1 MKHEEVLRQLTT
13 PIGAPAYPRGPFRFN
28 NREYLNI
35 LYRTDIDALRAV
47 VPEPLEIDEPLVR
60 WEIMRMP
67 DTAGLGDYTE
77 CGQVIQ
83 VRFGQEKGEYLHSMY
98 LDNLPGLVSGREISA
113 YPKVLGKPRLYV
125 DSDTLVGTLDYGTLR
140 VATATMGYKHRPMDL
155 EKAKAEI
162 CVPTFML
169 KILWTYDSPNPKGEP
184 RICELLRTEITD
196 ITVKG
201 AWTGP
206 ARLELFAHALAP
218 QADFPVREIIGCSHI
233 LTDLTLARAKRCHDY
248 LDARLA

>member
-1 MKHEEVLRQLTT
+1 MRREDILKQLTT
-13 PIGAPAYPRGPFRFN
+13 PIGSPAFPRGPFRFN

-35 LYRTDIDALRAV
+35 LYRTDIEALRAV
-47 VPEPLEIDEPLVR
+47 VPEPLEIDDPLVR

-67 DTAGLGDYTE
+67 DTSGLGDYTE
-77 CGQVIQ
+77 CGQAVQ
-83 VRFGQEKGEYLHSMY
+83 VRFGDEKGEYLHAMY
-98 LDNLPGLVSGREISA
+98 LESLPARASGREICG
-113 YPKVLGKPRLYV
+113 YPKVIGKPKLYI
-125 DSDTLVGTLDYGTLR
+125 DSDTLVGTMDYGSLR
-140 VATATMGYKHRPMDL
+140 VATATMGYKHRALDL

-169 KILWTYDSPNPKGEP
+169 KILWTYDSPKPAGEP
-184 RICELLRTEITD
+184 RICELLRSEITD

-218 QADFPVREIIGCSHI
+218 MADFPVREIVACSHI
-233 LTDLTLARAKRCHDY
+233 MTDLTLSRAKRCHNY
-248 LDARLA
+248 LDQPR

>member
-1 MKHEEVLRQLTT
+1 MKQEDVLKQLTT
-13 PIGAPAYPRGPFRFN
+13 PIGAPAYPRGPFRFI

-35 LYRTDIDALRAV
+35 LYRTDYDALRAV

-67 DTAGLGDYTE
+67 DTSGLGDYTE

-83 VRFGQEKGEYLHSMY
+83 VRLGQEKGEYLHSMY
-98 LDNLPGLVSGREISA
+98 LDNLPALASGREVSG
-113 YPKVLGKPRLYV
+113 YPKRLGSPKLYV

-155 EKAKAEI
+155 DRAKAEI
-162 CVPTFML
+162 GVPTFML
-169 KILWTYDSPNPKGEP
+169 KILWNYDSPKPGGEP

-196 ITVKG
+196 VTVKG
-201 AWTGP
+201 AWTAP
-206 ARLELFAHALAP
+206 ARLQLFEHALAP
-218 QADFPVREIIGCSHI
+218 MADFPVRQVVSASHI

-248 LDARLA
+248 LDNAR